1 MLNNQRISSFTNLKW
16 ANLEMTH
23 PYHHLSVSI
32 FQSAWPQI
40 YPATRQESA
49 KKIWGRLIGS
59 WLEIELVFLWK
70 TSGYLLPNAKV
81 AIEKAGLGSFT
92 CEILWNE
99 ENSESKG
106 HVWNPDQHIE
116 FHIIMLIYVYHCLS
130 IFIYLCNMV
139 DVICS
144 VFGNSPQ
151 PLFYAF
157 PTSAE
162 MLVIYVFLW
171 YIIYVLLY
179 FNKCVLSYIMCS
191 YVACYSYLLVC
202 NCLYL

>member
-16 ANLEMTH
+16 ANLEMIH
-23 PYHHLSVSI
+23 PYHHLSLSI

-49 KKIWGRLIGS
+49 KNPWGRLIGS

-81 AIEKAGLGSFT
+81 AIEKAGLGSFI

-130 IFIYLCNMV
+130 IFIYVTWLM
-139 DVICS
+139 
-144 VFGNSPQ
+144 
-151 PLFYAF
+151 LFVQFSETHLSHYF
-157 PTSAE
+157 
-162 MLVIYVFLW
+162 MLSLPRPKCW
-171 YIIYVLLY
+171 LY
-179 FNKCVLSYIMCS
+179 MCF
-191 YVACYSYLLVC
+191 YDI
-202 NCLYL
+202 